1 MKKVLK
7 MRRARMFM
15 RAIALAMVLAAGAP
29 AIWPQLQALKG
40 GAQAPAPSQPEPA
53 PAQDP
58 LGRTTPKGA
67 VLGFLAASHKKNFEL
82 ATEYFAPRFRGD
94 ESDDL
99 AQKFAV
105 VLDKKLPA
113 RLNLLSEKPE
123 GSLSDPLN
131 PNRDVVGVIETSK
144 GPLEIAL
151 ERMDDKKAGKVW
163 LFSADTLSA
172 IPKVFDELNTP
183 AMSDV
188 MPQILVVHGFG
199 GVPLFEWMALLL
211 GVPILWLAA
220 FLLDHVLRWIA
231 MLVRRWRSH
240 RQDVDR
246 PKVLSQPGRLLAV
259 ALAMFALRPLL
270 GLSLLAR
277 QIWSDFAA
285 VLFFVS
291 LTWFLLRLAGWVE
304 QFAGLRLRRRS
315 LDGTASI
322 LRLARRL
329 TDVLIVFCGIVAI
342 LYLFG
347 VNVSPVLAGLGVG
360 GIAVALAAQKTLENV
375 IGGASIILDQAVK
388 VGDVLRF
395 GAVQGTVEE
404 IGLRSTQVRTSE
416 RTLVSI
422 PNGQLANTHVE
433 TISARDK
440 FWFHPIFGL
449 EYGTSSGQIEAI
461 LKNMRELLASHAA
474 VESATHRAGLTGLGT
489 YSLTVEVSAY
499 VFAPTWEAFLP
510 VQEELLLRL
519 MAIVEDAGSRVALP
533 SQVVIQGRE
542 PAAPD
547 GAAVQSR

>member
-1 MKKVLK
+1 MKKVVK
-7 MRRARMFM
+7 MRGGRKFM
-15 RAIALAMVLAAGAP
+15 RGIAVAMVLAVGALTS
-29 AIWPQLQALKG
+29 WPQLQALKG
-40 GAQAPAPSQPEPA
+40 ASNAPAPSQPEPA
-53 PAQDP
+53 PTQDP
-58 LGRTTPKGA
+58 LGRTTPKGT
-67 VLGFLAASHKKNFEL
+67 VLGFLAASHKNNFEL
-82 ATEYFAPRFRGD
+82 ASEYFPPRLRGD
-94 ESDDL
+94 ESDEL
-99 AQKFAV
+99 VKKFAV
-105 VLDKKLPA
+105 VLDKRLPA
-113 RLNLLSEKPE
+113 RLNLLSDKPE
-123 GSLSDPLN
+123 GSPPDPLN
-131 PNRDVVGVIETSK
+131 PNRDVVGVIETSR

-151 ERMDDKKAGKVW
+151 MRMDDKKAGKIW
-163 LFSADTLSA
+163 LFSPDTLAA
-172 IPKVFDELNTP
+172 IPKVFDEIDTP
-183 AMSDV
+183 AISDV
-188 MPQILVVHGFG
+188 MPQVLVNHGFAG
-199 GVPLFEWMALLL
+199 IPLFEWMVLML
-211 GVPILWLAA
+211 GVPILWVAA
-220 FLLDHVLRWIA
+220 FLLDNGLRWVA
-231 MLVRRWRSH
+231 MQVRRRAS
-240 RQDVDR
+240 RREIVDR
-246 PKVLSQPGRLLAV
+246 PKFLSQPGRLLLV
-259 ALAMFALRPLL
+259 ALAMFALRPWL

-277 QIWSDFAA
+277 QIWSDAAA
-285 VLFFVS
+285 VLLLVS
-291 LTWFLLRLAGWVE
+291 ITWFLIRLARWAE
-304 QFAGLRLRRRS
+304 QLTGTRLRRRS

-322 LRLARRL
+322 LRLGRRL
-329 TDVLIVFCGIVAI
+329 ADILIVFCGVVAI

-542 PAAPD
+542 PAPAD